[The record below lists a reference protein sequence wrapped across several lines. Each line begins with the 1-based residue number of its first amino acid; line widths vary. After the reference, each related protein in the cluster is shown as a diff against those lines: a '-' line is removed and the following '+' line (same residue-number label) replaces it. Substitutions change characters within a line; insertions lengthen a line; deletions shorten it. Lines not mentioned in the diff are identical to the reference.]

1 MRNGRL
7 LLILEDRSFDISLL
21 DASTC
26 TMLFFSLY
34 IISNRLCFLRSCKV
48 DHSSCSI
55 MLLTDGVLWY
65 RLVTYRAALL
75 WTISNR
81 WMSFCWYGSH
91 TELAYARVGLTRDT
105 YVFSLIDLLEMFMFL
120 LRKLM
125 VLLALEQMV
134 LIWLPNLRSD
144 EMVHPSCHYQQR
156 KKLSFLYLTG

>member
-1 MRNGRL
+1 MRNACSL
-7 LLILEDRSFDISLL
+7 LFLEGRSFGISLL
-21 DASTC
+21 DASTR

-34 IISNRLCFLRSCKV
+34 IISNRLCFLRSCKIV
-48 DHSSCSI
+48 HSSCSI
-55 MLLTDGVLWY
+55 MLLSDEVLWY

-91 TELAYARVGLTRDT
+91 TELAYSRVGLTRDT
-105 YVFSLIDLLEMFMFL
+105 YAFSLIDLLEMFMFL

-134 LIWLPNLRSD
+134 LICLPHLRSD
-144 EMVHPSCHYQQR
+144 EMVHPRYFADVSCSR
-156 KKLSFLYLTG
+156 ICPCSV

>member
-1 MRNGRL
+1 
-7 LLILEDRSFDISLL
+7 
-21 DASTC
+21 
-26 TMLFFSLY
+26 MLFFSLY

-48 DHSSCSI
+48 AHSSCSI
-55 MLLTDGVLWY
+55 MLLTDKVLWY

-81 WMSFCWYGSH
+81 WISFCWYESH
-91 TELAYARVGLTRDT
+91 TELAYSRVGLTKDT
-105 YVFSLIDLLEMFMFL
+105 YTFSLIDLLEMFMFF

-134 LIWLPNLRSD
+134 LICLPNLRSD

-156 KKLSFLYLTG
+156 KNFPFYTLLGSGCVLISYSMLSLTIAWLG